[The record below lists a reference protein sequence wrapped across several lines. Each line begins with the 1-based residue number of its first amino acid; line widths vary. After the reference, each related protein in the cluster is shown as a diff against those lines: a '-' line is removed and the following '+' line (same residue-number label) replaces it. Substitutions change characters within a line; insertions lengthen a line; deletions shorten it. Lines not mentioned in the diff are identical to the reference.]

1 MKLAQN
7 DDGSLAVVDDDGSVL
22 VSGLRTPAAVSR
34 WLDSQ
39 GLQLADQEDTP
50 RQVQAALADC

>member
-7 DDGSLAVVDDDGSVL
+7 DDGTWAVVDDEGSVL

-34 WLDSQ
+34 WLDRQ

-50 RQVQAALADC
+50 HQVFRRR